1 MNSEHAVF
9 LVHRNTI
16 IPWTALPVSGYM
28 SDKKSLQQVI
38 AREEALLSRLDKVRE
53 QARSRINDFKR
64 ELASLEATCSESHA
78 LYAARTSQEKVRLF
92 RSLFRGRVDVFPK
105 LWTSRAGKKGYSP
118 ACTNDWMSGVCG
130 KTRKP
135 PVKCGECPNRK
146 FLPVTDQVIIDHLQG
161 RHVIGVY
168 PMLPEDTCCFLAAD
182 FDKDTWMDD
191 VRAFRETCK
200 SMSIPAA
207 IERSRSGNGAH
218 AWFFFT
224 EPVPAVTA
232 RTMGCF
238 LITETMSRRHQ
249 LSMESYDRLFPSQDT
264 LAKGGFGNL
273 IALPFQQEPRQK
285 GNTVFLDESF
295 TPYEDQ
301 WAYLESIGRLAPDV
315 IQLIASEAIRLDNV
329 IGLPTG
335 IDQEGD
341 DHAPWHRTPSR
352 KTPKMKISGK
362 FPSETRGVFAQ
373 RLFIEKKDLPSPFLT
388 RIKRL
393 AAFQNPMFYEKQ
405 NLRLSTARIPR
416 VISCYEEHPE
426 HIAVP
431 RGCIDSLRGLFAEHG
446 VRLLLD
452 DKRVASARVS
462 YDFQGTLREPQHGAI
477 KEILK
482 HDIGVLSA
490 PPGFGKT
497 VIGAYL
503 TAARRCS
510 TLVLVH
516 RKEILDQWI
525 ARLSLFLG
533 IDPKKIGKIGSGK
546 NKSNG
551 ILDVAMI
558 QSLVRKDEASDL
570 VAGYGHV
577 IVDECHHLPAVS
589 FERVLN
595 EVKARYVVG
604 LTATPYRRDGHQP
617 IIHMQCGPVRF
628 SVHPKSQEARAQ
640 FNHQLIC
647 RTTDFSMVDPDA
659 AIQDIFAALVANERR
674 NALIRADVRQAL
686 KEGRVPVLLTERKEH
701 LDILADGLRSDVKH
715 LIVLSGRLSAK
726 ERRETMERLATVPNG
741 EVRLIAATGRYLGEG
756 FDDPRLDTLIL
767 AMPFSWKGTIVQY
780 AGRLHREHPGKHE
793 VRIYDYVDSNVPK
806 LLRMHRKRLRGF
818 RDIGYTAD

>member
-1 MNSEHAVF
+1 
-9 LVHRNTI
+9 
-16 IPWTALPVSGYM
+16 M
-28 SDKKSLQQVI
+28 SDKKSLLQAI
-38 AREEALLSRLDKVRE
+38 AREEALLSRLNKVRE
-53 QARSRINDFKR
+53 QALSRMQDYKR
-64 ELASLEATCSESHA
+64 DLASLEATCSESQA
-78 LYAARTSQEKVRLF
+78 SYPARSAQEKVVLF
-92 RSLFRGRVDVFPK
+92 RSLFRGREDVFPK
-105 LWTSRAGKKGYSP
+105 LWTSRAGKKDYSP
-118 ACTNDWMSGVCG
+118 ACANEWMSGVCG

-135 PVKCGECPNRK
+135 PVKCGECSNRK

-168 PMLPEDTCCFLAAD
+168 PMLPDDTCCFLAAD

-200 SMSIPAA
+200 SMSIPVAV
-207 IERSRSGNGAH
+207 ERSRSGNGAH

-224 EPVPAVTA
+224 EPVPAATA

-264 LAKGGFGNL
+264 LTKGGFGNL

-285 GNTVFLDESF
+285 GNTAFLDESF
-295 TPYEDQ
+295 TPYDDQ
-301 WAYLESIGRLAPDV
+301 WAYLASIGRLSLEV
-315 IQLIASEAIRLDNV
+315 IQRIANEAKRQGDVLGVPRDSAE
-329 IGLPTG
+329 
-335 IDQEGD
+335 EGD
-341 DHAPWHRTPSR
+341 DHSPWNRPASR
-352 KTPKMKISGK
+352 KPPKKIIGK
-362 FPSETRGVFAQ
+362 FPSETCGVFSQ

-393 AAFQNPMFYEKQ
+393 ASFQNPLFYEKQ
-405 NLRLSTARIPR
+405 NLRLSTARIPH

-431 RGCIDSLRGLFAEHG
+431 RGCIDSLRELFTEHG
-446 VRLLLD
+446 VKLLLE
-452 DKRVASARVS
+452 DKRIAPTGPL
-462 YDFQGTLREPQHGAI
+462 YTFQGTLREAQQEAI
-477 KEILK
+477 NEILN
-482 HDIGVLSA
+482 HDLGVLSA

-497 VIGAYL
+497 VIGANL
-503 TAARRCS
+503 IAKRGCS
-510 TLVLVH
+510 TLVLMH
-516 RKEILDQWI
+516 RKELLDQWI

-533 IDPKKIGKIGSGK
+533 IDPKEIGKIGSGK
-546 NKSNG
+546 NKPNG
-551 ILDVAMI
+551 KLDVAMI
-558 QSLVRKDEASDL
+558 QSLVRKDEVSDL
-570 VAGYGHV
+570 VANYGQV

-628 SVHPKSQEARAQ
+628 SVHPKSQEARTQ
-640 FNHQLIC
+640 FKHQLVC
-647 RTTDFSMVDPDA
+647 RTTEFTMENPDA
-659 AIQDIFAALVANERR
+659 AIQDIFADIVKDERR
-674 NALIRADVRQAL
+674 NALILADVQQAL
-686 KEGRVPVLLTERKEH
+686 KEGRSPVLLTERKEH
-701 LDILADGLRSDVKH
+701 LDILADGLRTDVKH

-726 ERRETMERLATVPNG
+726 ERREAMERLAAIPVG
-741 EVRLIAATGRYLGEG
+741 EVRIIAATGRYLGEG

-793 VRIYDYVDSNVPK
+793 VRVYDYIDVNVPK
-806 LLRMHRKRLRGF
+806 LLRMHKKRLRGF
-818 RDIGYTAD
+818 RDIGYSME